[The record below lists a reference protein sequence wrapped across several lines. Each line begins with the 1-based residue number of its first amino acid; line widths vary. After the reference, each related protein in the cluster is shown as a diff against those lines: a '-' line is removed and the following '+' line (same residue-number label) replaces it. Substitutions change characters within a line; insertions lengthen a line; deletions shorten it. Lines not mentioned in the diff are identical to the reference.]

1 MKWIGHL
8 DKLGVNDTLV
18 HLSCQAWCWR
28 ELRPLNKPY
37 SKRIEQRTIAMK
49 IPDFYTTAHLVVA
62 AIRVLTHQKS
72 IPPSIEAAC
81 DMLGISREKGHH
93 IVRRLADMGIVEIVS
108 GAYGTKL
115 FIKDHLAVEEIS
127 RDESDTR
134 LDEEVKKFKD
144 GQKNFSKKI
153 ESFKAEQEE
162 KKRKLFADLEKK
174 LQKGKDPS

>member
-1 MKWIGHL
+1 MKMH
-8 DKLGVNDTLV
+8 
-18 HLSCQAWCWR
+18 
-28 ELRPLNKPY
+28 
-37 SKRIEQRTIAMK
+37 
-49 IPDFYTTAHLVVA
+49 DFYTIAHLVVA

-72 IPPSIEAAC
+72 IPPSISSVC
-81 DMLGISREKGHH
+81 DLLTISGEKGHH
-93 IVRRLADMGIVEIVS
+93 VVRRLTEMGVVENVS

-115 FIKDHLAVEEIS
+115 FIKDHRLLEEIS
-127 RDESDTR
+127 REETDSK

-174 LQKGKDPS
+174 LQKGKEPS